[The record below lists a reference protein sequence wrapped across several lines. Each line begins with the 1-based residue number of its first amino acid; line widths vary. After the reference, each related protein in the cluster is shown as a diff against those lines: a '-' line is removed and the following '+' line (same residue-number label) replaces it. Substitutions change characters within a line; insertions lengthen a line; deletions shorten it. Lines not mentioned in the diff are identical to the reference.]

1 MQNLSAEFA
10 IDEAT
15 NLPDLRVV
23 SASRVSNISDR
34 VHSGVMNYIH
44 LTQTLVESF
53 NALADEVQ
61 SLTDRKTVLEHK
73 LRFAHEQFQ
82 YLADKHA
89 PAAPEISE
97 TLAKLQIP
105 LELTQP
111 SAKSVNTVPLPK
123 RGVADASH
131 QIALLIRDG
140 RRVAHQLA
148 SIAEPSKT
156 SLSSR
161 ETYSRLSNTAT
172 SMSTAALEQD
182 FTVEGKKGS
191 LACPFSA
198 SPEKN
203 AEEAGN
209 GAAQGAAPDPTP
221 HQSTD
226 PICAAMFEE
235 ATSQPA
241 SAANKC
247 PIRFLDKHSPEE
259 IAHYVKTHGHELPR
273 SHAVCVERYQR
284 NEDQIRK
291 LDAKY
296 GNMVS
301 MIEGLSQL
309 HKPMLP
315 VSEEHEPDEVDRDV
329 SNQRVE
335 NWAQDVSA
343 NAAEFSA
350 PPALSSRNEGSETQH
365 GDVIAEDHERES
377 HFDRPLKE
385 VRVGESPSRPWGISV
400 PIYEPNEHG
409 HSSAP
414 LSPPPAPVLMP
425 SQASNMVHP
434 VTPEKRTGKCPF
446 DHTKLAA
453 MGGGLGLMQRPQAD
467 DKTSEASHKPP
478 TERPFM
484 PQKQTQHTTRPAAPV
499 QPLAQQQP
507 AFLNPLQPTK
517 AANGQ
522 PQMVFTG
529 PVFIGYPTDQAI
541 QFMQAFQAQ
550 QP

>member
-1 MQNLSAEFA
+1 
-10 IDEAT
+10 
-15 NLPDLRVV
+15 
-23 SASRVSNISDR
+23 
-34 VHSGVMNYIH
+34 MNYIH

-105 LELTQP
+105 SELTLP
-111 SAKSVNTVPLPK
+111 SVKAANTVPLPK
-123 RGVADASH
+123 RGVTDASH

-148 SIAEPSKT
+148 SVAEPSKT

-161 ETYSRLSNTAT
+161 ETFSRLSHPVS

-198 SPEKN
+198 PDKQDADGADED
-203 AEEAGN
+203 E
-209 GAAQGAAPDPTP
+209 GAAARDLPDLTP

-241 SAANKC
+241 NSAVNKC

-259 IAHYVKTHGHELPR
+259 IAHYVKTYKHELPR
-273 SHAVCVERYQR
+273 SHAICVERYQR
-284 NEDQIRK
+284 NEDQVRK

-301 MIEGLSQL
+301 MIEGLGQL

-315 VSEEHEPDEVDRDV
+315 VSEERDGDEVDVDA

-335 NWAQDVSA
+335 NWAQEVSA
-343 NAAEFSA
+343 NTAEY
-350 PPALSSRNEGSETQH
+350 PATPEFPSGNVESETQH
-365 GDVIAEDHERES
+365 GGDDLPDDHERE
-377 HFDRPLKE
+377 
-385 VRVGESPSRPWGISV
+385 
-400 PIYEPNEHG
+400 
-409 HSSAP
+409 
-414 LSPPPAPVLMP
+414 
-425 SQASNMVHP
+425 
-434 VTPEKRTGKCPF
+434 PF
-446 DHTKLAA
+446 
-453 MGGGLGLMQRPQAD
+453 
-467 DKTSEASHKPP
+467 
-478 TERPFM
+478 
-484 PQKQTQHTTRPAAPV
+484 
-499 QPLAQQQP
+499 
-507 AFLNPLQPTK
+507 
-517 AANGQ
+517 
-522 PQMVFTG
+522 
-529 PVFIGYPTDQAI
+529 
-541 QFMQAFQAQ
+541 
-550 QP
+550 

>member
-1 MQNLSAEFA
+1 
-10 IDEAT
+10 
-15 NLPDLRVV
+15 
-23 SASRVSNISDR
+23 
-34 VHSGVMNYIH
+34 MNYIH
-44 LTQTLVESF
+44 LTQTLVDSF

-105 LELTQP
+105 PELAQSP
-111 SAKSVNTVPLPK
+111 VKSANTVPLP
-123 RGVADASH
+123 RRRVVDASH

-156 SLSSR
+156 SLSGR
-161 ETYSRLSNTAT
+161 ETFSRLSNTAT

-191 LACPFSA
+191 LACPFSTL
-198 SPEKN
+198 PQKN
-203 AEEAGN
+203 AD
-209 GAAQGAAPDPTP
+209 AADDGVVEGAAPDPTP

-226 PICAAMFEE
+226 PICAAMLEE

-241 SAANKC
+241 PSGANNKC

-259 IAHYVKTHGHELPR
+259 IAHYVKTHKHELPR
-273 SHAVCVERYQR
+273 SHAVCVGRYQKS
-284 NEDQIRK
+284 EDQIRK

-296 GNMVS
+296 GNIVS

-315 VSEEHEPDEVDRDV
+315 VSEEREHDEVDRDA
-329 SNQRVE
+329 SNERVE
-335 NWAQDVSA
+335 NWAQEVSA
-343 NAAEFSA
+343 NAAEFS
-350 PPALSSRNEGSETQH
+350 PSPESPHGIEGSETQH
-365 GDVIAEDHERES
+365 DEVILDDQERES

-409 HSSAP
+409 HNQAP

-425 SQASNMVHP
+425 TRVANMVNP
-434 VTPEKRTGKCPF
+434 MTPEKRTGKCPF

-453 MGGGLGLMQRPQAD
+453 MGGLGLVRPNIG
-467 DKTSEASHKPP
+467 DKVSEASHKPP
-478 TERPFM
+478 TERPYT
-484 PQKQTQHTTRPAAPV
+484 PQKQRPHDNQAATPA
-499 QPLAQQQP
+499 QPQPQPQP
-507 AFLNPLQPTK
+507 AFIHPSQVAKTP
-517 AANGQ
+517 NGN

-529 PVFIGYPTDQAI
+529 PVFIGYPMDQAI
-541 QFMQAFQAQ
+541 QFMQAFQGQ
-550 QP
+550 QQQH